1 MEKLHSETS
10 TVRLMANAAR
20 AKSDFMK
27 SFLGTRSFQRSLWLS
42 SYLFQCNHLLY
53 PLSLTMDPSVAQE
66 PTAFICGT
74 GQSAIPQTPFDEKDA
89 LLGTVTD
96 DLSPMAR
103 DPLPAAT
110 TILDL
115 HDVLKTG
122 QGDRFAY
129 FGQAEDGPGVERN
142 TARSGRAVLLST
154 EAEATLH
161 DEPHVEAASLVS
173 REQPSVSSPSSAD
186 DGEADTTTP
195 LTSAPPSECGH
206 NEQLANISASS
217 KSAITNVSELFAEN
231 ILAKGFRTAQTAVGA
246 LPFAFPEIVPQDASS
261 DGAYNLRE
269 ADFWTCGF
277 FPGTLY
283 LLLERL
289 IKFPQS
295 VRLGDT
301 SIRRQDLLGQ
311 LTTLC
316 RTWSE
321 PIRGMDTRTD
331 THDIGFIMMPALR
344 LDWELFGNQQ
354 SLHSIVRGAQSLAT
368 RYVPSARAIRSWDL
382 LKKKDIEILD
392 QTENM
397 IVIIDSM
404 CNLDLLYYAAHH
416 TQDPTLA
423 EMATAHALTLLQS
436 HLRPEPVLSS
446 SEDAYGGQWY
456 STCHVANI
464 DPKTGGL
471 KRRLSAQGY
480 AHESTWSRGQA
491 WGILGYAQTYAWT
504 KDQRFLEAS
513 CGLAEYFLYR
523 LDTAPACVRDKCRYV
538 PLWDFDAPIEDKQ
551 NPLWDSSAGMIAANG
566 MLVISQALAGLN
578 QPVLSSRY
586 RHAALLL
593 VQDALGFALA
603 PEKAHLISA
612 PYQQIR
618 AVEQHSGVRFDGML
632 KFGTA
637 NNNAQARKRYA
648 NHGLVYGDYYLI
660 EFGNRLLR
668 MGLY

>member
-1 MEKLHSETS
+1 MF
-10 TVRLMANAAR
+10 A
-20 AKSDFMK
+20 
-27 SFLGTRSFQRSLWLS
+27 S
-42 SYLFQCNHLLY
+42 S
-53 PLSLTMDPSVAQE
+53 
-66 PTAFICGT
+66 I
-74 GQSAIPQTPFDEKDA
+74 SAIA
-89 LLGTVTD
+89 
-96 DLSPMAR
+96 
-103 DPLPAAT
+103 
-110 TILDL
+110 
-115 HDVLKTG
+115 
-122 QGDRFAY
+122 
-129 FGQAEDGPGVERN
+129 
-142 TARSGRAVLLST
+142 
-154 EAEATLH
+154 
-161 DEPHVEAASLVS
+161 
-173 REQPSVSSPSSAD
+173 
-186 DGEADTTTP
+186 
-195 LTSAPPSECGH
+195 
-206 NEQLANISASS
+206 
-217 KSAITNVSELFAEN
+217 NVSELYAEN
-231 ILAKGFRTAQTAVGA
+231 ILAKAFRTAQTALGA

-295 VRLGDT
+295 VQLGDPN
-301 SIRRQDLLGQ
+301 IRRQDLHGQ

-331 THDIGFIMMPALR
+331 THDIGFIVMPALR
-344 LDWELFGNQQ
+344 LDWELFGNPQ
-354 SLHSIVRGAQSLAT
+354 SLHSIVRAAQSLAT

-382 LKKKDIEILD
+382 LKKKDIEIID

-416 TQDPTLA
+416 TQDLSLA

-446 SEDAYGGQWY
+446 SKDAYGGRWY

-464 DPKTGGL
+464 NPKTGGL

-504 KDQRFLEAS
+504 KDRRFLEAS

-523 LDTAPACVRDKCRYV
+523 LDTAPACVRDQCRYV
-538 PLWDFDAPIEDKQ
+538 PLWDFDAPVEDEQ
-551 NPLWDSSAGMIAANG
+551 NPLRDSSAGMIAANG
-566 MLVISQALAGLN
+566 MLVLSQALAVLD

-586 RHAALLL
+586 RNAALLL
-593 VQDALGFALA
+593 VQDALTFALA
-603 PEKAHLISA
+603 PEKARLISA
-612 PYQQIR
+612 PYQHIR
-618 AVEQHSGVRFDGML
+618 AEEQHPGVRFDGML

-648 NHGLVYGDYYLI
+648 NHGLVYGDYYLV

-668 MGLY
+668 MGLH